1 MMNRTANTAI
11 AMTAVVSMIAAGFGF
26 WMKETE
32 PGRSAVSQLATLSVD
47 FLMTVI
53 HVMVDACRMFAA

>member
-1 MMNRTANTAI
+1 MTNRTANTAI

-32 PGRSAVSQLATLSVD
+32 SGRSAVSQLTTLSVD
-47 FLMTVI
+47 LLMTVI
-53 HVMVDACRMFAA
+53 HVMVDACRMLAA